1 MLTQPVLVARLSTHA
16 WALGKGPALFSLRH
30 RDGEKPWK
38 SWVLPQECVR
48 MCACVRSLGWVLP
61 LLKEQTWGTA
71 ETQAVGNMLSSLN
84 YQMNLLPLPPLH
96 RLLFPHSPQPP
107 RQHLPLLIIR
117 LLESCCP
124 WCWKFHHTFCACL
137 FGVPGSGPFPG
148 SVALQKQCIQFVSTK
163 SVPALGSPTQK
174 GELYHS
180 RRFKKAAG
188 NTACAQK
195 Q

>member
-30 RDGEKPWK
+30 RDRGKPWK

-48 MCACVRSLGWVLP
+48 MCACVR
-61 LLKEQTWGTA
+61 THT
-71 ETQAVGNMLSSLN
+71 LN